1 MGSIQHDIPIK
12 IENPH
17 EFDWVYQEDHS
28 KKNFELPALDSYFD
42 ELSDSFPLPYSYS
55 KQLPFTEFQDFEDFP
70 NDFFSMEQ
78 VQDFASHFDMDH
90 VVLDQSPV
98 NPITEFAPSG
108 SELSESS
115 VISQSEYASSGKSE
129 EEKGTGSRRKRTAL
143 LELDEIQK
151 HFDVPITKAAKEM
164 NVGLTVLKKRCR
176 ELNIMRWPH
185 RKIKSLNSLIKNIQN
200 KRLELELLVVED
212 LGLKREADIL
222 EDHKRLLE
230 ILPDTELTEEI
241 KRLRQACFKANYK
254 KKRMAIQD

>member
-1 MGSIQHDIPIK
+1 
-12 IENPH
+12 
-17 EFDWVYQEDHS
+17 
-28 KKNFELPALDSYFD
+28 
-42 ELSDSFPLPYSYS
+42 
-55 KQLPFTEFQDFEDFP
+55 
-70 NDFFSMEQ
+70 MEQ
-78 VQDFASHFDMDH
+78 VQDFASHFDIDH

-108 SELSESS
+108 SESS

-129 EEKGTGSRRKRTAL
+129 EEKGTSSRRKRTTL

-176 ELNIMRWPH
+176 QLNIMRWPH
-185 RKIKSLNSLIKNIQN
+185 RKIKSLNSLIKNVQ
-200 KRLELELLVVED
+200 D
-212 LGLKREADIL
+212 LGFKREADIL
-222 EDHKRLLE
+222 EDQKRLLE

-254 KKRMAIQD
+254 KKRMAIQA

>member
-1 MGSIQHDIPIK
+1 MGSIQNDIPIK

-17 EFDWVYQEDHS
+17 EFDWVYQEEHS

-42 ELSDSFPLPYSYS
+42 ELSDSFPLSYSYT

-70 NDFFSMEQ
+70 YDFFSMEQ
-78 VQDFASHFDMDH
+78 VQDFASHFDIDH

-108 SELSESS
+108 SESS

-129 EEKGTGSRRKRTAL
+129 EEKGTSSRRKRTTL

-185 RKIKSLNSLIKNIQN
+185 RKIKSLNSLIKNVQ
-200 KRLELELLVVED
+200 D
-212 LGLKREADIL
+212 LGFKREADIL
-222 EDHKRLLE
+222 EDQKRLLE

-254 KKRMAIQD
+254 KKRMAIQA

>member
-1 MGSIQHDIPIK
+1 MSLTGYTRKNILKSKMYILNFVLLGLLIMLYSPCKFSIVCVCV
-12 IENPH
+12 
-17 EFDWVYQEDHS
+17 FFFCR
-28 KKNFELPALDSYFD
+28 NFELPALDSYFD
-42 ELSDSFPLPYSYS
+42 ELSDSFPLPYSYT

-70 NDFFSMEQ
+70 YDFFSMEQ
-78 VQDFASHFDMDH
+78 AQDFASHFDIDH

-98 NPITEFAPSG
+98 NPTTEFAPSG

-129 EEKGTGSRRKRTAL
+129 EEKGTSSRRKRTTL

-185 RKIKSLNSLIKNIQN
+185 RKIKSLNSLIKNVQV
-200 KRLELELLVVED
+200 R
-212 LGLKREADIL
+212 
-222 EDHKRLLE
+222 
-230 ILPDTELTEEI
+230 
-241 KRLRQACFKANYK
+241 ACMSIFGS
-254 KKRMAIQD
+254 R

>member
-1 MGSIQHDIPIK
+1 MGSIQHNIPIK

-17 EFDWVYQEDHS
+17 EFDWVYQEEHS

-42 ELSDSFPLPYSYS
+42 ELSDSFPLPYSYT

-70 NDFFSMEQ
+70 YDFFSMEQ
-78 VQDFASHFDMDH
+78 VQDFASHFDIDH

-115 VISQSEYASSGKSE
+115 VISQSEYASSGKSK
-129 EEKGTGSRRKRTAL
+129 EEKGTSSRRKRTTL

-185 RKIKSLNSLIKNIQN
+185 RKIKSLNSLIKNVQ
-200 KRLELELLVVED
+200 D
-212 LGLKREADIL
+212 LGLKRESDIL
-222 EDHKRLLE
+222 EDHKRILE

-254 KKRMAIQD
+254 KKRMAIQA

>member
-1 MGSIQHDIPIK
+1 
-12 IENPH
+12 
-17 EFDWVYQEDHS
+17 
-28 KKNFELPALDSYFD
+28 
-42 ELSDSFPLPYSYS
+42 
-55 KQLPFTEFQDFEDFP
+55 
-70 NDFFSMEQ
+70 MEQ
-78 VQDFASHFDMDH
+78 VQDFASHFDIDH

-108 SELSESS
+108 SESS

-129 EEKGTGSRRKRTAL
+129 EEKGTSSRRKRTTL

-176 ELNIMRWPH
+176 QLNIMRWPH
-185 RKIKSLNSLIKNIQN
+185 RKIKSLNSLIKNVQN

-212 LGLKREADIL
+212 LGFKREADIL
-222 EDHKRLLE
+222 EDQKRLLE

-254 KKRMAIQD
+254 KKRMAIQA

>member
-1 MGSIQHDIPIK
+1 MSLTGYTRKNILKSKMYILNFVLLGLLIMLYSPCKFSIVC
-12 IENPH
+12 
-17 EFDWVYQEDHS
+17 VYVFFFCR
-28 KKNFELPALDSYFD
+28 NFELPALDSYFD
-42 ELSDSFPLPYSYS
+42 ELSDSFPLPYSYT

-70 NDFFSMEQ
+70 YDFFSMEQ
-78 VQDFASHFDMDH
+78 AQDFASHFDIDH

-98 NPITEFAPSG
+98 NPTTEFAPSG

-129 EEKGTGSRRKRTAL
+129 EEKGTSSRRKRTTL

-185 RKIKSLNSLIKNIQN
+185 RKIKSLNSLIKNVQV
-200 KRLELELLVVED
+200 R
-212 LGLKREADIL
+212 
-222 EDHKRLLE
+222 
-230 ILPDTELTEEI
+230 
-241 KRLRQACFKANYK
+241 ACMSIFGS
-254 KKRMAIQD
+254 R